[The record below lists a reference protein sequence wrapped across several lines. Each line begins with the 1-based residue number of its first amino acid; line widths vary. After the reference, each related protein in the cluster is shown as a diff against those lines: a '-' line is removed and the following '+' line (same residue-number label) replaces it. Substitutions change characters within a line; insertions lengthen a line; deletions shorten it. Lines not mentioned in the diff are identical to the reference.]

1 VNLCAF
7 LREDWR
13 TLYSENEARLNDDV
27 QVLIGVV
34 TEKVIHR
41 APNIWAPDESAVTN
55 T

>member
-1 VNLCAF
+1 MILRVF

-13 TLYSENEARLNDDV
+13 TLYSENEARLKDDV
-27 QVLIGVV
+27 QVLIGAV

-41 APNIWAPDESAVTN
+41 APNMWARDVPAVTN